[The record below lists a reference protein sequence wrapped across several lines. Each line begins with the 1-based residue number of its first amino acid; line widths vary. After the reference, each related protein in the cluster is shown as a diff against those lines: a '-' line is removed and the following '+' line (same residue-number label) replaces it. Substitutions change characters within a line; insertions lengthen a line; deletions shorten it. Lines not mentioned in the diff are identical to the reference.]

1 MDYSSRNKLQEEILD
16 AYRSHDKTKDALV
29 IWGVNVSVS
38 QEIED
43 IQGDCEPFDIV
54 LKIAKDSEEQTIVA
68 QIDEMEIRQLVYN
81 LKNRFDCSKDVI
93 FQIGKLIIPKQD
105 YTWIDGIIEKK
116 KKQRTITRLAD
127 IAMRNYTKEV
137 IDFYDD

>member
-16 AYRSHDKTKDALV
+16 AYKSHDKTKDSLV
-29 IWGVNVSVS
+29 IWGVNVSVP

-43 IQGDCEPFDIV
+43 IQENCEPLDIV
-54 LKIAKDSEEQTIVA
+54 LKIAKDSEEQIIVA
-68 QIDEMEIRQLVYN
+68 QINEMEIRQLIYN

-93 FQIGKLIIPKQD
+93 FQVGKLIIPKQD
-105 YTWIDGIIEKK
+105 YAWIDGIIEKK
-116 KKQRTITRLAD
+116 KKQRRSTRLAD
-127 IAMRNYTKEV
+127 IALGNYMKEV

>member
-1 MDYSSRNKLQEEILD
+1 MYYL
-16 AYRSHDKTKDALV
+16 
-29 IWGVNVSVS
+29 WGVSAS
-38 QEIED
+38 LPQEIGD
-43 IQGDCEPFDIV
+43 IQEDYTPLNFIIKIIKSSDGD
-54 LKIAKDSEEQTIVA
+54 KIVA
-68 QIDEMEIRQLVYN
+68 QIDEIEIRQLAYN

-116 KKQRTITRLAD
+116 KKQRRSTRLAD
-127 IAMRNYTKEV
+127 IALGNYMKEV

>member
-16 AYRSHDKTKDALV
+16 AYKSHDKTKDSLV
-29 IWGVNVSVS
+29 IWGVNVSVP

-43 IQGDCEPFDIV
+43 IQENCEPLDIV
-54 LKIAKDSEEQTIVA
+54 LKIAKDSEEQIIVA
-68 QIDEMEIRQLVYN
+68 QINEMEIRQLIYN

-93 FQIGKLIIPKQD
+93 FQVGKLIIPKQD
-105 YTWIDGIIEKK
+105 YAWIDGIIEKK
-116 KKQRTITRLAD
+116 KKQRRSTRIAD
-127 IAMRNYTKEV
+127 IALGNYMKEV

>member
-1 MDYSSRNKLQEEILD
+1 
-16 AYRSHDKTKDALV
+16 
-29 IWGVNVSVS
+29 
-38 QEIED
+38 
-43 IQGDCEPFDIV
+43 
-54 LKIAKDSEEQTIVA
+54 
-68 QIDEMEIRQLVYN
+68 MEIRQLVYN
-81 LKNRFDCSKDVI
+81 LKNRFNCSKDVI

-116 KKQRTITRLAD
+116 KKQRRSTRLAD

>member
-1 MDYSSRNKLQEEILD
+1 MDYSSKSRLQEEILSQ
-16 AYRSHDKTKDALV
+16 YKSHDKTADSLV
-29 IWGVNVSVS
+29 MWGVNVSLP

-43 IQGDCEPFDIV
+43 IQEDYAPSDFVIKIVKSSDEDI
-54 LKIAKDSEEQTIVA
+54 IVA

-81 LKNRFDCSKDVI
+81 LKNRFDCTKDVI

-105 YTWIDGIIEKK
+105 YIWLDGLIEKK
-116 KKQRTITRLAD
+116 KKQRRSTRIAD
-127 IAMRNYTKEV
+127 IALGNYMKEV

>member
-16 AYRSHDKTKDALV
+16 AYKSHDKTKDSLV
-29 IWGVNVSVS
+29 IWGVNVSVP

-43 IQGDCEPFDIV
+43 IQENCEPLDIV
-54 LKIAKDSEEQTIVA
+54 LKIAKDSEEQIIVA
-68 QIDEMEIRQLVYN
+68 QIDEMEIRQLIYN

-93 FQIGKLIIPKQD
+93 FQVGKLIIPKQD
-105 YTWIDGIIEKK
+105 YAWIDGIIEKK
-116 KKQRTITRLAD
+116 KKQRRSTRIAD
-127 IAMRNYTKEV
+127 IALGNYMKEV

>member
-16 AYRSHDKTKDALV
+16 AYRSHDKTKDTLV
-29 IWGVNVSVS
+29 IWGVNVSVP

-43 IQGDCEPFDIV
+43 IQEDCEPLDIA
-54 LKIAKDSEEQTIVA
+54 LKISKDSEEQTIVA

-81 LKNRFDCSKDVI
+81 LKNRFDCTKDVI

-105 YTWIDGIIEKK
+105 YIWIDRIIEKK
-116 KKQRTITRLAD
+116 KKQRRSTRLAD
-127 IAMRNYTKEV
+127 IAMGNYMKEV